1 MKTLGKFIKVR
12 ELQDDFMID
21 GLLQKYDDSS
31 PFMFGVVIGGNDA
44 LLDELSTCSNYGD
57 KIIISFRRVA
67 KVPYLNCYLVSK
79 EDVIDVMTESEY
91 EDIKKGVIR

>member
-1 MKTLGKFIKVR
+1 MKTLGKFIKIK
-12 ELQDDFMID
+12 ELQDDFIID

-44 LLDELSTCSNYGD
+44 LLDELSTCSSYGD
-57 KIIISFRRVA
+57 KVIISFRRVA
-67 KVPYLNCYLVSK
+67 KVPYLNCYLVAR

-91 EDIKKGVIR
+91 NDIKKGEIK

>member
-31 PFMFGVVIGGNDA
+31 SYMFGVVIGGNDNI
-44 LLDELSTCSNYGD
+44 LDELSTCSSYGD

-79 EDVIDVMTESEY
+79 EDVIDVMAESEY
-91 EDIKKGVIR
+91 EDIKKGVIK

>member
-1 MKTLGKFIKVR
+1 MKTLGKFIKIK
-12 ELQDDFMID
+12 ELQDDFIID
-21 GLLQKYDDSS
+21 GLIQKYDDSS
-31 PFMFGVVIGGNDA
+31 PFMFGVVIGGNDN

-91 EDIKKGVIR
+91 EDIKKGVIK

>member
-1 MKTLGKFIKVR
+1 MKTVGKYIKIK

-31 PFMFGVVIGGNDA
+31 PFMFGEVLGGNDI
-44 LLDELSTCSNYGD
+44 LLNELSTYSNYGD
-57 KIIISFRRVA
+57 KIIISFKRIA

-79 EDVIDVMTESEY
+79 EDVIDIMTESEY
-91 EDIKKGVIR
+91 ENIKKGIIK

>member
-1 MKTLGKFIKVR
+1 MKTLGKFIKIK
-12 ELQDDFMID
+12 ELQDDFIID
-21 GLLQKYDDSS
+21 GLIQKYDDSS
-31 PFMFGVVIGGNDA
+31 PFMFGVVIGGNDN

-91 EDIKKGVIR
+91 KDIKKGVIK